1 MNNSIN
7 QRDLTYKAV
16 AGLAGG
22 ALGWIPVELASH
34 GRNLTDVMGPWDVF
48 GAYLSMAI
56 LSGLIGGL
64 ILASDEQKLEV
75 TPITRN
81 RFALGFVV
89 CFLLALPAN
98 FYSNIVFSGILNY
111 GGWGLAHQGS
121 IFFLILGR
129 VISWVMMGTMM
140 GAGVGIAGFLGSAVS
155 QLRSKVGPANFP
167 VVNIIKGAAGG
178 WIGGLAGGLTF
189 DVINQMTGGGT
200 ASRFIGL
207 SLIGLAIGLLIG
219 LVQELTKAAWVTVE
233 AGRLKGRQYRLEG
246 AISSIGRAEENPVG
260 LFGDTSVQ
268 PRHAVI
274 ERRGSDYILRG
285 LAVADGTFVNGERIE
300 TATLRDGD
308 RIRIGS
314 YELTFHLRGVR
325 PSVQV
330 VSGGSQSYVAPSLS
344 TSAGPVLI
352 DNAGQRFPIQPGK
365 ETRIGRALDNEI
377 VLGHSS
383 VSRHHAAIEN
393 SNGGFRLRDLGSQN
407 GTFVAGERVSDAPL
421 KDGDAVRVGE
431 ASFIFR
437 A

>member
-1 MNNSIN
+1 MNSSIN

-34 GRNLTDVMGPWDVF
+34 GRNLTDVMSGWNVF
-48 GAYLSMAI
+48 GAYVSMAI

-81 RFALGFVV
+81 RFVLGFVV
-89 CFLLALPAN
+89 CLILAIPAN
-98 FYSNIVFSGILNY
+98 YYSNIVFSEILNY
-111 GGWGLAHQGS
+111 GGWGLGHQGS
-121 IFFLILGR
+121 VFYLIVGR

-140 GAGVGIAGFLGSAVS
+140 GAGVGIAGFLGSAVA
-155 QLRSKVGPANFP
+155 QLRSMVGPANFP
-167 VVNIIKGAAGG
+167 AVNIIKGAAGG

-189 DVINQMTGGGT
+189 DIINQITGGGLL
-200 ASRFIGL
+200 SRLIGL

-246 AISSIGRAEENPVG
+246 GISSIGRAEENPVG
-260 LFGDTSVQ
+260 LFGDPSVQ
-268 PRHAVI
+268 ARHAVV
-274 ERRGSDYILRG
+274 ERRGEDYVLRSI
-285 LAVADGTFVNGERIE
+285 AVAEGTLVNGNRIE
-300 TATLRDGD
+300 SATLHDGD

-314 YELTFHLRGVR
+314 YELSFHLRGVR
-325 PSVQV
+325 PSVGV
-330 VSGGSQSYVAPSLS
+330 ASGPSQSYVAPSLS
-344 TSAGPVLI
+344 TSVGPVLI
-352 DNAGQRFPIQPGK
+352 DDAGQRFPIQTGK

-393 SNGGFRLRDLGSQN
+393 NHGGFRLRDLGSQN